1 MRGIVVSFV
10 SPTTKRAGRRNRRRH
25 QAPKK
30 SLRLPKSKLGNSG
43 NDLLHR
49 PMTPR
54 PVQRGGGVKVS
65 GVQSSPKNISASR
78 ESRLRRSTF
87 HGLRLRAKFDL
98 KV

>member
-54 PVQRGGGVKVS
+54 PVQRGGGVKVL
-65 GVQSSPKNISASR
+65 VSSRRRKTSV
-78 ESRLRRSTF
+78 LRV
-87 HGLRLRAKFDL
+87 RANCGGQLFTA
-98 KV
+98 